1 MCPKSQMTTGGRG
14 LEAKPPG
21 SRAQSLSQSPWC
33 QSWGVSEQLDVGGGR
48 GGCCES
54 AVAGPWAQILVQ
66 VGATG
71 AREGE
76 CRGHEP
82 RGASCRPRWSR
93 RHAGGA
99 CPYAWAGERVSVAL
113 RETEGKG
120 DSHTPWTSRATE
132 NPLHHSW
139 CVERGG
145 MAERQREGG
154 EMSFSR
160 LDAAC
165 GRACARRFPLR
176 TREPPHQT
184 KTGTPHLQKRLRR
197 RNSESLVQ
205 GSTAR
210 EGLGVEGELG
220 SVRPRVSL

>member
-1 MCPKSQMTTGGRG
+1 MPKVTDDHRRERTGSQATW
-14 LEAKPPG
+14 LQG
-21 SRAQSLSQSPWC
+21 SKSFPIPVVPKLGSLRATRR
-33 QSWGVSEQLDVGGGR
+33 GGGGVAKVPLLGPGPR
-48 GGCCES
+48 FWSRWGRLGPGKGS
-54 AVAGPWAQILVQ
+54 AEVTSPGALPATPAGQ
-66 VGATG
+66 GATL
-71 AREGE
+71 
-76 CRGHEP
+76 
-82 RGASCRPRWSR
+82 
-93 RHAGGA
+93 GGA

-120 DSHTPWTSRATE
+120 DSHAPWTSRATE